1 MKILSIFL
9 LWWLMPEA
17 VITQAD
23 RRIDSLR
30 HQLATAPPDTTRVLL
45 LAQLAYEHTQ
55 TDPLATITYGKQALQ
70 LARQLGFRRGGCWAL
85 VRLGSGFREAGNY
98 PAALQVGLQGLREAE
113 ALRDPE
119 LIGRA
124 YNALGYQYWEQG
136 NSRPALAY
144 FLRAKAVAEKS
155 NNRKL
160 LTRVMGNI
168 GNAYQQLNRLDS
180 ALLYL
185 RQGYALDLS
194 LPDLTSEVGDAA
206 MLGNV
211 YAALGQ
217 PALAQS
223 YYRRSIRR
231 ARPQRITFALCRA
244 YLGQAR
250 LFQRQGRA
258 GADSALYYAEQ
269 ALRAGQQGHYPKG
282 VLEASQFLAA
292 AWAAR
297 PDSATA
303 FRYLTLASATRDS
316 LFSLTKIA
324 QLQALD
330 VSERLRQQELADD
343 MELAVEAQRRQWLV
357 VALLSVLPVV
367 LLLWRNIR
375 LKQRANRQLSLRNQQ
390 IAAQRDELSNAL
402 AQLKTV
408 QEQLVQRERMA
419 LLGELTAGIAH
430 ELQNPLNFVKNFA
443 EVSTELLEELLE
455 EHHGSEIGV
464 AVEPDTLA
472 GLRQNLQKISQHGQR
487 ASSII
492 KDMLEHSRAGSG
504 RRTPTDLN
512 ALVEESLTLAYQS
525 FCTTDKAFSATLHQ
539 DLDPNLGLVTV
550 VRQDVGRVLLNL
562 FANAFYAVRQRQQHA
577 ATPGHRPHPPYRPT
591 VTVRTRRPTSQTV
604 EIRVRDNGTGM
615 PEKVQAKVFQPFFTT
630 KPPGEGTGLGLSLSF
645 DIVVQSHGGTF
656 AVESREGEFTE
667 FTISL
672 PG

>member
-1 MKILSIFL
+1 
-9 LWWLMPEA
+9 MPEA